1 LAREKESSRENGS
14 TKQGEEL
21 CELLQVGFGP
31 GRFRTRTYRG
41 DELSERA
48 SSKKKSLLDNMA
60 LVPGLMD
67 GKSMPKPS
75 SSMFLPF
82 SFSPP
87 PMDDDTTEVVDDGW
101 IKAMDLGVAKKSM
114 RS

>member
-1 LAREKESSRENGS
+1 
-14 TKQGEEL
+14 
-21 CELLQVGFGP
+21 VGFGP
-31 GRFRTRTYRG
+31 GRFRTRTYLG
-41 DELSERA
+41 EELSERA
-48 SSKKKSLLDNMA
+48 SSKKKSLLDSMA

-67 GKSMPKPS
+67 GKSIPKPS
-75 SSMFLPF
+75 SSFLPF

-87 PMDDDTTEVVDDGW
+87 PMDDDTTEVVDDGC